1 MEFEWCLIRNP
12 MRTKLVILMT
22 FLFSVLNSQTSE
34 PSQNL
39 WLSGGLGFN
48 VSSYLGGISTFSSLN
63 WSRSGNVIRNDILRH
78 RSFLVES
85 RYLKHIGFGDEDNH
99 SNINEFD
106 LLSGISFGEAF
117 QFRISAGVGLI
128 NGTKNTGYNPPGT
141 PVYEEGK
148 ISKFGFPIELGI
160 NLIPDKYFGLGIKG
174 FANIN
179 PELSFYGAILNF
191 ELGKIYGSHRIPI
204 HDTIP
209 SVVKYKTS
217 IGFSIAVPFSIGM
230 SAKHF
235 FKENKAIEGIISTRN
250 LYEVYNM
257 LCFTLIFE
265 DERKIG
271 SGKGTNWFR
280 GAGIHG
286 GYGLKNTDDPYYSG
300 YEKKAKTIGFDAILG
315 IEHTFNNSPFN
326 LSLDIIPSLDL
337 YFNPWCSARISVSY
351 AFK

>member
-1 MEFEWCLIRNP
+1 
-12 MRTKLVILMT
+12 MRTKLVVLLT
-22 FLFSVLNSQTSE
+22 FLFSAAYSQARET
-34 PSQNL
+34 SQNL

-48 VSSYLGGISTFSSLN
+48 VSSYLGGFSTFSSLN

-141 PVYEEGK
+141 PVYGEGK

-191 ELGKIYGSHRIPI
+191 EIGKIYGTRRIPI
-204 HDTIP
+204 QDT
-209 SVVKYKTS
+209 SSFTSNYKTCIGFKGAVPSS
-217 IGFSIAVPFSIGM
+217 IGV

-235 FKENKAIEGIISTRN
+235 LKGNKAIEGIISTRN
-250 LYEVYNM
+250 LSKVYTL
-257 LCFTLIFE
+257 LCLTLLFE
-265 DERKIG
+265 DEKIL
-271 SGKGTNWFR
+271 GTEQGNNWFW

-286 GYGLKNTDDPYYSG
+286 GYGFKNTDNPYYSG
-300 YEKKAKTIGFDAILG
+300 YEKNTSKIGFDAIIG
-315 IEHTFNNSPFN
+315 IEHTFENSPFN
-326 LSLDIIPSLDL
+326 FSLDIIQSLDL
-337 YFNPWCSARISVSY
+337 YFNPWTSAAISVRY